1 MHAHIIYYREC
12 ALLKANGTRV
22 QTSLQTKATTVNASK
37 VKTLPVDLLVNVRR
51 ISWVEIKENS
61 TKISLIGKGT
71 FAKCYLTQMGSMNVC
86 IKVLSI
92 DVKYKCLFYS
102 EAKILSLVCHKNLPW
117 MHAFS
122 DDSNK
127 VAIIMTF
134 HCYQTGK
141 SLNIYDAL
149 LKHSSDNRLLDSK
162 AWRQILLGC
171 TSALVYLQSKHI
183 LHNDIKTD
191 NVLIESTS
199 SGVRAILIDF
209 NKACLSCD
217 AKVYKLSSEEKRRYS
232 KYHPQ
237 IAPEVRNGSQ
247 RQSFASDIYS
257 FGRILYKVND
267 IALVVPCV
275 NSLSLLCLSP
285 VAVKRPSASEL
296 EKSLSNLFV

>member
-1 MHAHIIYYREC
+1 M
-12 ALLKANGTRV
+12 NGTKIRP
-22 QTSLQTKATTVNASK
+22 SLQTKASTINTSK
-37 VKTLPVDLLVNVRR
+37 AKTLLVDSLMNVRR
-51 ISWVEIKENS
+51 IPWVEIKESS
-61 TKISLIGKGT
+61 TKTLIGKGT
-71 FAKCYLTQMGSMNVC
+71 FAKCYFAKMGSMNVC
-86 IKVLSI
+86 IKVLTI
-92 DVKYKCLFYS
+92 DVKYRCLFYS
-102 EAKILSLVCHKNLPW
+102 EAKILSLICHNNLPW
-117 MHAFS
+117 IHALS

-127 VAIIMTF
+127 IAIIMTF

-141 SLNIYDAL
+141 SLNVYDAL
-149 LKHSSDNRLLDSK
+149 LKHCSDNRLLDTKSWK
-162 AWRQILLGC
+162 QILLGC

-199 SGVRAILIDF
+199 SGIRAILIDF

-217 AKVYKLSSEEKRRYS
+217 AKLYKLSLEEKQKYS

-257 FGRILYKVND
+257 FGRILYKIND
-267 IALVVPCV
+267 IALTVPCV

-285 VAVKRPSASEL
+285 ASVKRPSASEL